1 MLTNGY
7 PSAVFLQ
14 FHRYYAITFSWIKYS
29 YSLFLSCTTLLR
41 RKSLHVSTLPCS
53 DNLIFTYAFRCLLWA
68 CVLDDACNII
78 GNFINAS
85 FTLPHTRRIFA
96 TTTFLLYSWF
106 RPVHSEIRQWIRFST
121 YSPWAFY
128 RPPAYRWHHPPLDR
142 FRDMLSQSHTAT
154 LCRLYRAS
162 DLSAFAYICQPEY
175 QGRRFRALPHHS
187 TYWITS
193 SPNVELFVLLLV
205 PNLFS

>member
-1 MLTNGY
+1 MLTNGHS
-7 PSAVFLQ
+7 SAVFLQ
-14 FHRYYAITFSWIKYS
+14 HHRYYAITFSWIKYS
-29 YSLFLSCTTLLR
+29 YSLRLSCTPLLR
-41 RKSLHVSTLPCS
+41 WKNLHVSTLPCS
-53 DNLIFTYAFRCLLWA
+53 DNPIFTYAFRCLLWA

-128 RPPAYRWHHPPLDR
+128 RPPAYRQHRPPLDS
-142 FRDMLSQSHTAT
+142 FPQHDLFG
-154 LCRLYRAS
+154 L
-162 DLSAFAYICQPEY
+162 LSADFNELQTFEILPFQTPVVVSGGAFQGVTPSFHSLDY
-175 QGRRFRALPHHS
+175 QF
-187 TYWITS
+187 Y
-193 SPNVELFVLLLV
+193 
-205 PNLFS
+205 

>member
-1 MLTNGY
+1 MLTNGH

-14 FHRYYAITFSWIKYS
+14 HLRYYAITFSWIKYS
-29 YSLFLSCTTLLR
+29 YSLRLSCTPLLR
-41 RKSLHVSTLPCS
+41 WKNLHVSTLPCS
-53 DNLIFTYAFRCLLWA
+53 DNPIFTYAFRSLLWA

-78 GNFINAS
+78 RNFINAS

-128 RPPAYRWHHPPLDR
+128 RPPAYRQHHPPLDS
-142 FRDMLSQSHTAT
+142 FPQHNLFG
-154 LCRLYRAS
+154 L
-162 DLSAFAYICQPEY
+162 LSADFNELQTFEILPFQTPVVVSGGAFQGVTPSFHSSDY
-175 QGRRFRALPHHS
+175 Q
-187 TYWITS
+187 
-193 SPNVELFVLLLV
+193 
-205 PNLFS
+205 FS

>member
-1 MLTNGY
+1 MTNGY

-29 YSLFLSCTTLLR
+29 FSVNRSCTTFR
-41 RKSLHVSTLPCS
+41 WWKNLHVSTLPRS
-53 DNLIFTYAFRCLLWA
+53 DNPICTYAFRCLLWA

-128 RPPAYRWHHPPLDR
+128 RPPAYRQHRPPLGS
-142 FRDMLSQSHTAT
+142 FPQHNLFG
-154 LCRLYRAS
+154 L
-162 DLSAFAYICQPEY
+162 LSADFNELQTLEILPFQTPVVVLGGAFQGVTPSFHSSDY
-175 QGRRFRALPHHS
+175 Q
-187 TYWITS
+187 
-193 SPNVELFVLLLV
+193 
-205 PNLFS
+205 FS

>member
-7 PSAVFLQ
+7 PSTVFLQ
-14 FHRYYAITFSWIKYS
+14 LHRYYAITFSWIKYS
-29 YSLFLSCTTLLR
+29 YSHCLSCTTLLR
-41 RKSLHVSTLPCS
+41 WKNLHVSTLPCS

-121 YSPWAFY
+121 YSPSTSGQ
-128 RPPAYRWHHPPLDR
+128 
-142 FRDMLSQSHTAT
+142 LSTAWPVWT
-154 LCRLYRAS
+154 IFCRLQRAS
-162 DLSAFAYICQPEY
+162 DPWNSSISNACRSIRGSVSGRYSVIPLLRLS
-175 QGRRFRALPHHS
+175 
-187 TYWITS
+187 
-193 SPNVELFVLLLV
+193 VLLRI
-205 PNLFS
+205 